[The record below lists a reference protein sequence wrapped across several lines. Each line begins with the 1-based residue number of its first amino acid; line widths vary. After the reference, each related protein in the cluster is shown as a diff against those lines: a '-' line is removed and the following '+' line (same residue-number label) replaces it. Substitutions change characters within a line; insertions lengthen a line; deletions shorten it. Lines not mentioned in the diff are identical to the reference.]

1 MFRLLGTIIQHL
13 FPVHQPILAV
23 AVVRQSSGMDVFR
36 ERWFRKPGVLWFNGY
51 PGVPKLPLVQR
62 RRAAPSSL
70 NPVAPFTPEDDEIVE
85 EDEDDP

>member
-1 MFRLLGTIIQHL
+1 MFRLLGTILHSL
-13 FPVHQPILAV
+13 FPVEQPALAV
-23 AVVRQSSGMDVFR
+23 IPVRQLSGTEVYRD
-36 ERWFRKPGVLWFNGY
+36 RWFRKPGVIWFNGY

-70 NPVAPFTPEDDEIVE
+70 NPVAPITPESETED